1 MPLSVRYRN
10 DFQLQMAVLLVI
22 SIFDYLHVLAVVAV
36 SVEGRGVAAAAAGVV
51 TNVVVRIYGNL

>member
-1 MPLSVRYRN
+1 MPLFVRYRN

-22 SIFDYLHVLAVVAV
+22 SIFDYLPVFAVVAV
-36 SVEGRGVAAAAAGVV
+36 CVGVEGTGGVAGVV